1 MVTPAINSDI
11 NTSTDYLDLQ
21 IKGKNIAKALAID
34 LNSNEEHRK
43 EVFTRIANKFDG
55 DYNILV
61 SHLSDETI
69 KEIEQRIKTTAN
81 KKSGLNISSSDNYIK
96 QALREEPK
104 LQLMMPFAE
113 GWTDEK
119 INQFHQGGQAVG
131 LIVAYYPFGVDD
143 KKVKEI
149 IGYDRNGNE
158 IKITK
163 QSAPTIPYIILT
175 INERT
180 DEDGYLKFN
189 QEKKQKSIYG
199 IDPKE
204 IAINNNQTDWKRT
217 TINSLRNKNLNPA
230 INVVPEDDG
239 GGGGGGGGGTPLTP
253 PTPEY
258 CLHVGEVKTGNISYI
273 EFWLES
279 EAEVYIKV
287 GQRYW
292 EYDYN
297 QEVYKWSDNYSF
309 LFLKTPAKDYDLDGG
324 YWLIFD
330 TNTAWDKRNKRY
342 DDGTFIDEFKLSV
355 MDEDLFDITD
365 DEIAWGIFNKNPFIV
380 T

>member
-309 LFLKTPAKDYDLDGG
+309 LF
-324 YWLIFD
+324 
-330 TNTAWDKRNKRY
+330 
-342 DDGTFIDEFKLSV
+342 
-355 MDEDLFDITD
+355 
-365 DEIAWGIFNKNPFIV
+365 
-380 T
+380 